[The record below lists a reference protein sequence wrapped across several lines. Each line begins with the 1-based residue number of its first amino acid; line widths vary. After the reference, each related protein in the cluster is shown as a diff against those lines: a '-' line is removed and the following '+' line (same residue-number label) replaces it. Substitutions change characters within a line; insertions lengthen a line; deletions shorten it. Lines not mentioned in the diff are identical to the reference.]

1 MRGPLGGHPSIARMR
16 VESVWVERT
25 WSSRCRRT
33 RHTVDKYLSHSE
45 QRMSENTY
53 MVDKYMDGF
62 RRSDHEQ
69 ILSCL
74 TDDIEWEIP
83 GAFHV
88 HGKEAFD
95 KEIENEAFVGR
106 PDITVTRLTE
116 ENDIVVAEGS
126 VRAQKK
132 DGQPLKL
139 RFCDVFVMQAGKI
152 KQLISYLMEVK

>member
-1 MRGPLGGHPSIARMR
+1 
-16 VESVWVERT
+16 
-25 WSSRCRRT
+25 
-33 RHTVDKYLSHSE
+33 
-45 QRMSENTY
+45 MSENTY

-74 TDDIEWEIP
+74 TDDVEWEIP

-88 HGKEAFD
+88 RGKEAFD

-116 ENDIVVAEGS
+116 RMIS
-126 VRAQKK
+126 LSPK
-132 DGQPLKL
+132 GQCGL
-139 RFCDVFVMQAGKI
+139 RRRMANP
-152 KQLISYLMEVK
+152 

>member
-1 MRGPLGGHPSIARMR
+1 
-16 VESVWVERT
+16 
-25 WSSRCRRT
+25 
-33 RHTVDKYLSHSE
+33 
-45 QRMSENTY
+45 MSENKHT
-53 MVDKYMDGF
+53 VDKYMDGF

-74 TDDIEWEIP
+74 ADDVEWEIP

-88 HGKEAFD
+88 RGKEAFD
-95 KEIENEAFVGR
+95 KEIENEAFRGR

-126 VRAQKK
+126 VRAQRK

-139 RFCDVFVMQAGKI
+139 RFCDVFVMQAGRI
-152 KQLISYLMEVK
+152 KQVISYLMEVK

>member
-1 MRGPLGGHPSIARMR
+1 
-16 VESVWVERT
+16 
-25 WSSRCRRT
+25 
-33 RHTVDKYLSHSE
+33 
-45 QRMSENTY
+45 MSENKYT
-53 MVDKYMDGF
+53 VDKYMDGF

-74 TDDIEWEIP
+74 TDDVEWEIP
-83 GAFHV
+83 SAFHV
-88 HGKEAFD
+88 RGKEAFD

-139 RFCDVFVMQAGKI
+139 RFCDVFVMRTGKI
-152 KQLISYLMEVK
+152 KQLISYLIEVK